1 MTAKNLKPEDA
12 KALAKEP
19 EVDPEELE
27 FSAHTEVKQIP
38 DEIRASMEEMSAMPK
53 NVVHM
58 NQGGQ
63 GKPAQAGG
71 AGLGPVVPAA
81 QLQEIM
87 NRMKLM
93 EVQHQS
99 QLKLVEGTI
108 TEILISMKQKA
119 DSINQDILRIK
130 KILDSLHQNNQ
141 KK

>member
-38 DEIRASMEEMSAMPK
+38 DEIRASMEEMHSTPK

-58 NQGGQ
+58 NQGKPGVPPQ
-63 GKPAQAGG
+63 GGG
-71 AGLGPVVPAA
+71 VPGVNSA
-81 QLQEIM
+81 QLQEVF
-87 NRMKLM
+87 NKMKLM
-93 EVQHQS
+93 EVQHQA
-99 QLKLVEGTI
+99 QLKLVEGTV

-130 KILDSLHQNNQ
+130 KILDSLHSTNQ

>member
-38 DEIRASMEEMSAMPK
+38 DEIRASVEEMHSTPK

-58 NQGGQ
+58 NQGKPGVPSQ
-63 GKPAQAGG
+63 GGG
-71 AGLGPVVPAA
+71 VPGVNSA
-81 QLQEIM
+81 QLQEVF
-87 NRMKLM
+87 NKMKLM
-93 EVQHQS
+93 EVQHQA
-99 QLKLVEGTI
+99 QLKLVEGTV

-130 KILDSLHQNNQ
+130 KILDSLHSTNQ